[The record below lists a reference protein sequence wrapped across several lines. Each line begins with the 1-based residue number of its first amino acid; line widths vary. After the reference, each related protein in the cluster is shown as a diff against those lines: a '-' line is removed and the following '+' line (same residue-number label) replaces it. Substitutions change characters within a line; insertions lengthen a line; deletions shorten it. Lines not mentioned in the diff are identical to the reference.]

1 MYFTLKSGCQ
11 KDFKKEKKKEK
22 KEYWN
27 QFVKNVWE
35 NVQVKQYK
43 LQILWFIL
51 FI

>member
-11 KDFKKEKKKEK
+11 KDFKKRRKKKEK

-27 QFVKNVWE
+27 KFVKNVWE

-43 LQILWFIL
+43 L
-51 FI
+51 

>member
-11 KDFKKEKKKEK
+11 KDFKKRKKKKEK

-43 LQILWFIL
+43 L
-51 FI
+51 

>member
-11 KDFKKEKKKEK
+11 KDLKKRKKEK

-43 LQILWFIL
+43 L
-51 FI
+51 

>member
-11 KDFKKEKKKEK
+11 KDLKKK

-43 LQILWFIL
+43 S
-51 FI
+51 